1 MKLSMDTI
9 SKKTGMDKE
18 SIEAAITSGV
28 VDVKSNTNKVSNN
41 CRSEIVEKTDDLLN
55 EISELESMLR
65 LTIFNSLVDGINV
78 KEIQ

>member
-1 MKLSMDTI
+1 MDTI

-18 SIEAAITSGV
+18 GIEAAITSGV